1 MSTCDCRQVSSWR
14 LFQVLYNGL
23 GLVHL
28 FWLLFGTVI
37 IIPPA
42 MLEGFYMR
50 CTHTPPD
57 VWAMCDDV
65 WNGEYNKKFC
75 LNFKCLYLLYLLI
88 DSHSLST

>member
-1 MSTCDCRQVSSWR
+1 MNIWMWIVDIFVYLHRHLRRQVSSWR

-50 CTHTPPD
+50 CTHPPPD
-57 VWAMCDDV
+57 V
-65 WNGEYNKKFC
+65 
-75 LNFKCLYLLYLLI
+75 
-88 DSHSLST
+88 

>member
-1 MSTCDCRQVSSWR
+1 MSTCDRRQVSSWR

-50 CTHTPPD
+50 CAHPPPD

-65 WNGEYNKKFC
+65 SQHHQTSPTCRG
-75 LNFKCLYLLYLLI
+75 
-88 DSHSLST
+88 DT

>member
-1 MSTCDCRQVSSWR
+1 MASWR

-50 CTHTPPD
+50 CR
-57 VWAMCDDV
+57 
-65 WNGEYNKKFC
+65 NKQQKCGRCVTMFGMESTFRGV
-75 LNFKCLYLLYLLI
+75 LFKGLLYLDRFSQSKYGTL
-88 DSHSLST
+88 LS